1 MTWEIRNDETRDGG
15 LHGPFVGNGKIGYL
29 VNGSLGFRTTIGVSR
44 SMLSTPFTLDPNG
57 SYVCNVIDAF
67 NPATVR
73 FAASAEDATTHLSLQ
88 DQVLDMYTGT
98 CRSGYALEISAPKS
112 RSIQAFQVQSELYPV
127 RHLPYCSVQTLS
139 VTPKQYT
146 DALDLFHIISIPSSS
161 PYASATEFNNNVIFN
176 ETSHR
181 DGLYMLHGKASS
193 SSSSQKSS
201 LAVCSGYVFDQPD
214 HAKMIG
220 FNRPSGD
227 PNSCYQKMKMT
238 GMHANTTYTLHIV
251 TCQMSDQDFGMATE
265 EVKRILM
272 NITPDVARLRQ
283 QHVRAWADAWKH
295 NVTIDFHPTP
305 HDSAATEANRR
316 VALATRYALYMVW
329 SSVRDNAHSE
339 LQPVMDATG
348 NLFWD
353 GDLWYLPLLIV
364 FKPSAAKL
372 VLDARYQLLEHA
384 TKLAAGYGYAGSKFP
399 SNGDVVGYGT
409 NPYWDTSSALHIFNT
424 GLISM
429 NIWNYYRVSSDKLWL
444 QKRGYEMLK
453 SNADFFCSKMEI
465 DEDGSVHLRGV
476 YSMNN
481 VPQDDNT
488 LTNYMAK
495 IAFQTAIE
503 ASYELHIPANPDWIV
518 GYHGL
523 DVVIGDGIILRESAA
538 PAEDG
543 GGGAAI
549 LERLVPLLPLYSEVL
564 FKTHRELDMA
574 KMIAD
579 NIRGIAVPVNG
590 KGCFMNSMIAAWLQG
605 QLYTAS
611 LPANATSGK
620 PAFEGSLESVLES
633 AYAPPWGM
641 FEKNGTC
648 DVSLCAMF
656 VLMLITTMGTVRIA
670 GNVTETRFYTEKMGL
685 QVSHASRMPSTWKSI
700 KMTGVGQSRGAF
712 MVFNSGDN

>member
-1 MTWEIRNDETRDGG
+1 MNGG
-15 LHGPFVGNGKIGYL
+15 
-29 VNGSLGFRTTIGVSR
+29 REATIGVER

-67 NPATVR
+67 NPVAVR
-73 FAASAEDATTHLSLQ
+73 FGASEDTTTTTTTTTHMSLQ
-88 DQVLDMYTGT
+88 EQVLDMYTGT
-98 CRSGYALEISAPKS
+98 CRSVYTLEQSHPKS

-146 DALDLFHIISIPSSS
+146 DALDVFHIISIPSSS
-161 PYASATEFNNNVIFN
+161 PYASSTEFNNNVIFN
-176 ETSHR
+176 ETSHK

-193 SSSSQKSS
+193 MNKTS
-201 LAVCSGYVFDQPD
+201 LAVCSCYVFDQQD

-220 FNRPSGD
+220 FNRPSND

-238 GMHANTTYTLHIV
+238 GMHAHTTYTLHIV
-251 TCQMSDQDFGMATE
+251 TCQMSDQDFTLAVE
-265 EVKRILM
+265 EVKRIAM
-272 NITPDVARLRQ
+272 NITPDIARLRQ
-283 QHVRAWADAWKH
+283 QHVKAWADAWKH
-295 NVTIDFHPTP
+295 NVTIDFNPVP
-305 HDSAATEANRR
+305 QDSAVASANRR
-316 VALATRYALYMVW
+316 IALTTRYALYMIW

-353 GDLWYLPLLIV
+353 GDLWYLPLLII

-372 VLDARYQLLEHA
+372 ILDARYQLLEHA
-384 TKLAAGYGYAGSKFP
+384 TKLAAGYGYEGSKFP

-409 NPYWDTSSALHIFNT
+409 NPYWDTSSAMHIFNT

-429 NIWNYYRVSSDKLWL
+429 NVWNYYRVSSDKLWL

-453 SNADFFCSKMEI
+453 SNADFFCSKMDI

-495 IAFQTAIE
+495 VAFQAAIE
-503 ASYELHIPANPDWIV
+503 ASYELQMPANPDWIV

-523 DVVIGDGIILRESAA
+523 DVTIGDDNMLLESKESKVGDDAA
-538 PAEDG
+538 A
-543 GGGAAI
+543 GAVV

-564 FKTHRELDMA
+564 FKTHRERDMA

-579 NIRGIAVPVNG
+579 NIEGIAVQAEASSSTKKDLFIND
-590 KGCFMNSMIAAWLQG
+590 MITAWLQG

-611 LPANATSGK
+611 LPSKNARTTTTD
-620 PAFEGSLESVLES
+620 FEGSLASVLAA
-633 AYAPPWGM
+633 AYLPPWGM
-641 FEKNGTC
+641 FGSGNKNGTC

-656 VLMLITTMGTVRIA
+656 VLMLITTVGTVRIA

-685 QVSHASRMPSTWKSI
+685 QASHAARMPTGWKSI
-700 KMTGVGQSRGAF
+700 KMTGVGQSKGAF